1 MKWLLSLLIITLV
14 CSCAG
19 KSNNFEGQ
27 KTDILSDTLRI
38 VNEVLDYEIII
49 LEPGFN
55 GWLISNA
62 RPRGFHSQTFFEMRN
77 RIWVT
82 EYNNRHRQ
90 PFTYNPNLYP
100 LQIDYDTQTDY
111 GYEVNYLL
119 YHYLVYFQ
127 IKYDQKL
134 GGFVPRT

>member
-27 KTDILSDTLRI
+27 KTDTLSDTLRI

>member
-1 MKWLLSLLIITLV
+1 MKWLFSLLITILLS
-14 CSCAG
+14 SCAG

-27 KTDILSDTLRI
+27 KTDPLSDTLRI
-38 VNEVLDYEIII
+38 ANETLDYEIII